1 MKIRRVLV
9 VIKRTALSKISKDR
23 RVNSRHIRR
32 LLVQGDPSV
41 SGIQLGHDEHVTSV
55 KTVRRVLKQRK
66 IEVNART
73 TIPRGPVK
81 GYDLIIPVGG
91 DGMVLGCS
99 HAVRDRTPVLGV
111 NSEPSF
117 SVGYLSGC
125 TAETFDDT
133 LARLER
139 DEFEPLTVQRLRVR
153 IGQRVLPEPVLND
166 VLFCADNPAQ
176 MCRYR
181 LIWPDGKELQ
191 RSSGVWISTPAGS
204 TSALASAGGPI
215 LPLTAKQLA
224 FIVREPYSP
233 PGAAVRVRSA
243 VLVKEERLGIE
254 CRMEGA
260 SVFLDGSHRR
270 YRVAFGQRVWFRLDS
285 RPLCLVRDS
294 PG

>member
-1 MKIRRVLV
+1 MKLRRALV
-9 VIKRTALSKISKDR
+9 VVKRTALSKLAKDKRVHSR
-23 RVNSRHIRR
+23 RIRK
-32 LLVQGDPSV
+32 LVEQRDASV
-41 SGIQLGHDEHVTSV
+41 LGILEGHEEHVASV
-55 KTVRRVLKQRK
+55 KHVKRVLKERGVDFKVQS
-66 IEVNART
+66 
-73 TIPRGPVK
+73 TIPRGPVS
-81 GYDLIIPVGG
+81 GYDLIVPVGG

-99 HAVRDRTPVLGV
+99 HAVRDKTPVLGV

-125 TAETFDDT
+125 TAATFGETLDDLAAGT
-133 LARLER
+133 L
-139 DEFEPLTVQRLRVR
+139 EPLTVQRLRVS

-181 LIWPDGKELQ
+181 LIWPDGTELQ

-224 FIVREPYSP
+224 FLVREPYSP
-233 PGAAVRVRSA
+233 PGAAVRVKSA
-243 VLVKEERLGIE
+243 VLVKEERLGME
-254 CRMEGA
+254 CLMEGA

-270 YRVAFGQRVWFRLDS
+270 YRVEFGQRVWFRLGT
-285 RPLCLVRDS
+285 RPLYLVRQP

>member
-1 MKIRRVLV
+1 MKIRRALV
-9 VIKRTALSKISKDR
+9 VIKQTALSKIAKDR
-23 RVNSRHIRR
+23 RVHSRRIRR
-32 LLVQGDPSV
+32 LLEENDPSV
-41 SGIQLGHDEHVTSV
+41 AGMVLGHEEHVESV
-55 KTVRRVLKQRK
+55 KAVRAVLKERGVEVVERK
-66 IEVNART
+66 S
-73 TIPRGPVK
+73 IPRGPVR
-81 GYDLIIPVGG
+81 GYDLIVPVGG

-99 HAVRDRTPVLGV
+99 HAVRDKTPVLGV

-125 TAETFDDT
+125 KAETFATT
-133 LARLER
+133 LDQLADGSL
-139 DEFEPLTVQRLRVR
+139 EPLTVQRLRVS
-153 IGQRVLPEPVLND
+153 IGKRVLPEPVLND
-166 VLFCADNPAQ
+166 VLFCADNPAL

-224 FIVREPYSP
+224 FFVREPYSP

-270 YRVAFGQRVWFRLDS
+270 YRIEFGQRVWFRIGS
-285 RPLCLVRDS
+285 RPLYLVRQP

>member
-1 MKIRRVLV
+1 MRLKRALV
-9 VIKRTALSKISKDR
+9 VLKQTALTKISKDR
-23 RVNSRHIRR
+23 RVHSRRIRR
-32 LLVQGDPSV
+32 LLDEGDASV
-41 SGIQLGHDEHVTSV
+41 AGIAKGHEEHVASEKV
-55 KTVRRVLKQRK
+55 VRAALKERGIEFTARK
-66 IEVNART
+66 S
-73 TIPRGPVK
+73 IPHGPVR

-99 HAVRDRTPVLGV
+99 HAVRDKTPVLGV

-125 TAETFDDT
+125 TAETFGDT
-133 LARLER
+133 LDRLM
-139 DEFEPLTVQRLRVR
+139 DGSLEPLTVQRLRVA
-153 IGQRVLPEPVLND
+153 IGKRVLPEPVLND
-166 VLFCADNPAQ
+166 VLFCADNPAV

-224 FIVREPYSP
+224 FFVREPYSP

-243 VLVKEERLGIE
+243 VLTKEERLGIE
-254 CRMEGA
+254 CQMEGA

-270 YRVAFGQRVWFRLDS
+270 YRVEFGQRVWFRIGS
-285 RPLCLVRDS
+285 RPLYLVRQP